1 MLINQHNWYSIL
13 PPILFPSQLVNNINR
28 GLYEV
33 FSFVHFVA
41 ILLLRGSQSL
51 KFCYLVVLLC
61 IVTIAT
67 MYLIAM
73 FLFFESLMVVFPLVS
88 FHNYLGIWF
97 HQWSSDWFIFYCYV
111 NQVGSL
117 VEIFKAMFKKLGG
130 HFLVIILGN

>member
-88 FHNYLGIWF
+88 FHNYLGI
-97 HQWSSDWFIFYCYV
+97 
-111 NQVGSL
+111 
-117 VEIFKAMFKKLGG
+117 
-130 HFLVIILGN
+130 